1 MEEGYTGLGG
11 NYRCTIPKR
20 AARIGQ
26 DQTKNGDEGD
36 SLTCS
41 SCWVIALGELS
52 ILFFKLEGRQSITFF
67 FLGFSTRPILQKM

>member
-1 MEEGYTGLGG
+1 MGLGG
-11 NYRCTIPKR
+11 NCRCTILKR

-36 SLTCS
+36 SLICS

-52 ILFFKLEGRQSITFF
+52 ILFSNSKAAIYNLFM
-67 FLGFSTRPILQKM
+67 GFSTRPILQKICGGDG